1 VGIDNCQHVPT
12 SVQQKSSRGN
22 ATGRLSAKTSIRL
35 RGRTRSRRRRR
46 GGGVGPCVAA
56 AGDWR
61 GCLDPLLGFFR
72 TGRRI
77 YHGGVVL
84 SFLLSGGSWS
94 NFGFLLAR
102 SEKRGAGQN
111 AD

>member
-1 VGIDNCQHVPT
+1 MGIDNCQHATT

-22 ATGRLSAKTSIRL
+22 ATGRLSTKTSIRL
-35 RGRTRSRRRRR
+35 WVRTRRRR
-46 GGGVGPCVAA
+46 GGGGGVDFRLAA

-61 GCLDPLLGFFR
+61 GRLDLLGLFR
-72 TGRRI
+72 AGRRI
-77 YHGGVVL
+77 YQGGV
-84 SFLLSGGSWS
+84 SFLLSRRSWS